1 MKLTETPSEM
11 TRRDVGSLRDA
22 GLSDEQILEVVEI
35 AAWFNYINR
44 VADGLGVELEP
55 DFGRRPAPGLEE

>member
-1 MKLTETPSEM
+1 MTE
-11 TRRDVGSLRDA
+11 RDVGALRDA
-22 GLSDEQILEVVEI
+22 GLADDQILEVVEI

-55 DFGRRPAPGLEE
+55 DFGTREAPGLGR